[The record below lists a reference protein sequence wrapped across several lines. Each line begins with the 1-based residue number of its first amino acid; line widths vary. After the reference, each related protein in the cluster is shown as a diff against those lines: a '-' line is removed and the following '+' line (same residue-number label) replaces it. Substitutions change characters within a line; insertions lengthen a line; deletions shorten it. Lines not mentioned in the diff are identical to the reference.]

1 METAK
6 AGPERR
12 QIIAMAVSAELERQA
27 RDGATRI
34 DIEALAEAVDV
45 ALDMPAAAGEGRRPQ
60 DLNATNDD

>member
-12 QIIAMAVSAELERQA
+12 QIIAMAVGAELERQA

>member
-12 QIIAMAVSAELERQA
+12 QTIAMAVSAELERQA